1 MERIA
6 KTPLMRRVA
15 GATLRTIA
23 LGLVLTA
30 FTAMD
35 AEAQNPNRR
44 GGDGGGSVDLSVQVV
59 TAVRDYYDRHQ
70 VQSEALPPGIRRRVA
85 QGKPLPPG
93 IAKKAAPAELH
104 SMVDIPDG
112 YRLMEVGLDVVLVE
126 VATNV
131 VHDVLMDVIR

>member
-1 MERIA
+1 MGSMPQST
-6 KTPLMRRVA
+6 KLGT
-15 GATLRTIA
+15 TLRTLAVA
-23 LGLVLTA
+23 LTLAVLGA
-30 FTAMD
+30 AD

-44 GGDGGGSVDLSVQVV
+44 GEGGGGSVDLSVQVV
-59 TAVRDYYDRHQ
+59 TAVRDYYDQHRIQ
-70 VQSEALPPGIRRRVA
+70 AEALPPGIRRRVA

-104 SMVDIPDG
+104 SMVDLPDG